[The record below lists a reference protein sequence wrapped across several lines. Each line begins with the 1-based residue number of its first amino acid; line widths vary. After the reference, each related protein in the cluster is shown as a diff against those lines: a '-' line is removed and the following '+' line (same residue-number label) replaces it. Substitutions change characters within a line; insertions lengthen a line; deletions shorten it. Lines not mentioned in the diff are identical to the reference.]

1 MKHYLWAIAGLLA
14 ISIALPSNA
23 SFVDQALRS
32 AVGVRALTAPLA
44 TIARTPPVTEVVG
57 KPAPAPAPQ
66 TAPVVTDSARQ
77 QLLQAISQLSASS
90 ATNAAKAA
98 SIVLVFVIAAMGL
111 GALASIAGFLKAS
124 MIAGVLSILAT
135 ATVGANNALPF
146 RDEAST
152 YKYVSAE
159 SSALFTQAQ
168 LDLQMTEDRYNRYRT
183 QLLKLATYGDST
195 AVSGSAEDL
204 TKFLQSL
211 HVSG

>member
-1 MKHYLWAIAGLLA
+1 M
-14 ISIALPSNA
+14 S
-23 SFVDQALRS
+23 
-32 AVGVRALTAPLA
+32 APLA
-44 TIARTPPVTEVVG
+44 TIARTSPVTEVVG

-66 TAPVVTDSARQ
+66 TGPVVTDNARQ

-90 ATNAAKAA
+90 ATNATKAA
-98 SIVLVFVIAAMGL
+98 SIVLAFVIAAMGL

-159 SSALFTQAQ
+159 SSALLTQAQ

-211 HVSG
+211 HVSR